1 MRRWYYLSNV
11 RRDRFALETR
21 SLPSYYPG
29 YGTSTSQIVVT
40 TFDVRFRSSFID
52 DDKRIRRKEIATI
65 AAWSI
70 FEDSF
75 DGNEKCK
82 AELIQLGK
90 TTLVREQDC
99 KLVQG
104 LIKEANN
111 LVSLT
116 LSTFLKTQD
125 RFVASLYLEQ
135 EEKEEQDK
143 DPVIEISFSN
153 SHQFEHGGSEIQ
165 DHFGLTTVEH
175 DSGLYHNERM
185 YARLAHL
192 AADTS
197 ILFHSRIRNIIPK

>member
-1 MRRWYYLSNV
+1 MGRWYYLSNV
-11 RRDRFALETR
+11 RRDRFALEIR
-21 SLPSYYPG
+21 NLPSYYPR
-29 YGTSTSQIVVT
+29 YGTSSTHIVIT
-40 TFDVRFRSSFID
+40 TFDVRSRSSFID
-52 DDKRIRRKEIATI
+52 DDKRTRRKETATI

-75 DGNEKCK
+75 DGNEKCM

-90 TTLVREQDC
+90 TTLVKEQDC
-99 KLVQG
+99 KFVQD
-104 LIKEANN
+104 LIKEAND
-111 LVSLT
+111 LIFLT
-116 LSTFLKTQD
+116 VSTFLKIQD

-153 SHQFEHGGSEIQ
+153 SHPFEHEGLEIQ
-165 DHFGLTTVEH
+165 DHFGLRSVEH
-175 DSGLYHNERM
+175 DSCLYNNERI

-197 ILFHSRIRNIIPK
+197 ILFHSRNRNIIAK